1 MNKDLLHK
9 YFAGETT
16 PEEEKEIMDWTELSA
31 DNYRSYLKERKG
43 WNALL
48 VNTDLQPIPQMV
60 RHKRSVNPWIFS
72 TVAASVALLIA
83 LSQWFIPAKQSE
95 EKWQSIWVP
104 PGQRAQVTL
113 DDGTTVWLNSQST
126 LHFPASFRNGR
137 RIVELNGE
145 GFFDVEE
152 NKEQPFIVHT
162 KKYDIEVLGTNFN
175 VLAYKDHEVFEVS
188 LLSGSVQIHSS
199 ESTTPEV
206 ILKPNQKVIE
216 SSGRLQVEPID
227 NFEHFR
233 WREGLICLD
242 DERFEELIKKFSL
255 YFDIRITVENP
266 QFLEY
271 RCTGKFRQSDGVDYA
286 LRVLQRKMKFNYIR
300 DNESNEI
307 VIK

>member
-1 MNKDLLHK
+1 MNKDLLYK
-9 YFAGETT
+9 YFARETT
-16 PEEEKEIMDWTELSA
+16 PEEEKEIMDWAELSP
-31 DNYRSYLKERKG
+31 DNYRSFLKERKW

-48 VNTDLQPIPQMV
+48 VNSVQQMPPAV
-60 RHKRSVNPWIFS
+60 RLKRAVNPWIFS

-83 LSQWFIPAKQSE
+83 LSQWFIPARQPE
-95 EKWQSIWVP
+95 EKWQSIWAP

-113 DDGTTVWLNSQST
+113 YDGTTVWLNSQST
-126 LHFPASFRNGR
+126 LRYPVSFRNGQ

-145 GFFDVEE
+145 GFFDVEK

-162 KKYDIEVLGTNFN
+162 HKYSIEVLGTHFN
-175 VLAYKDHEVFEVS
+175 VLAYKNHEAFEVS
-188 LLSGSVQIHSS
+188 LLNGSVQVYSPANV
-199 ESTTPEV
+199 TPGV
-206 ILKPNQKVIE
+206 ILKPNQRVVE
-216 SSGRLQVEPID
+216 SSGRLQVEAID

-242 DERFEELIKKFSL
+242 DERFEELINKFSL

-266 QFLEY
+266 RYLDY

-286 LRVLQRKMKFNYIR
+286 LRVLQRKMNFNYIR

>member
-1 MNKDLLHK
+1 MNKDLLYK
-9 YFAGETT
+9 YFAREAT
-16 PEEEKEIMDWTELSA
+16 PEEEKEIMDWAELSP
-31 DNYRSYLKERKG
+31 DNYQSYLKERKW

-48 VNTDLQPIPQMV
+48 INSVQQRPQV
-60 RHKRSVNPWIFS
+60 ARHKRSVNPWIFS

-83 LSQWFIPAKQSE
+83 LSQWFIPVKQPE
-95 EKWQSIWVP
+95 EKWQSIWAP
-104 PGQRAQVTL
+104 PGQRAQVIL

-126 LHFPASFRNGR
+126 LRFPVSFRNGR

-145 GFFDVEE
+145 GFFDVEK

-162 KKYDIEVLGTNFN
+162 QKYTIEVLGTNFN
-175 VLAYKDHEVFEVS
+175 VLAYKNHEAFEVS
-188 LLSGSVQIHSS
+188 LLSGSVHVYSPANV
-199 ESTTPEV
+199 TPEI
-206 ILKPNQKVIE
+206 ILKPNQRVVE
-216 SSGRLQVEPID
+216 ASGRLQVEPID

-242 DERFEELIKKFSL
+242 DERFEELINKFSL
-255 YFDIRITVENP
+255 YFDIRITVENL
-266 QFLEY
+266 QLLDY
-271 RCTGKFRQSDGVDYA
+271 RCTGKFRHSDGVDYA

>member
-1 MNKDLLHK
+1 MNKNLLYK
-9 YFAGETT
+9 YFARETT
-16 PEEEKEIMDWTELSA
+16 PEEEKEIMDWAELSP
-31 DNYRSYLKERKG
+31 DNYQSYLKERKW

-48 VNTDLQPIPQMV
+48 VNSVQQKSQTIRL
-60 RHKRSVNPWIFS
+60 KRPVNPWIFS
-72 TVAASVALLIA
+72 TVAVSVALLIA
-83 LSQWFIPAKQSE
+83 LSQWLIPGQPE
-95 EKWQSIWVP
+95 EKWQSVWVP
-104 PGQRAQVTL
+104 PGQRAQVIL

-126 LHFPASFRNGR
+126 LRFPASFKNGQ

-145 GFFDVEE
+145 GFFDVEK

-162 KKYDIEVLGTNFN
+162 KKYNIEVLSTNFN
-175 VLAYKDHEVFEVS
+175 VLAYKNHEAFEVS
-188 LLSGSVQIHSS
+188 LLSGSIHVYSLENITS
-199 ESTTPEV
+199 EI
-206 ILKPNQKVIE
+206 ILKPNQKVVE
-216 SSGRLQVEPID
+216 SSGKLQVEPIN

-255 YFDIRITVENP
+255 YFDIRITVESP
-266 QFLEY
+266 RFLDY

-286 LRVLQRKMKFNYIR
+286 LRVLQRKMKFNYTR